1 MADAPAGYDG
11 QDTCSPTAKPGV
23 VAFSNMLMSAFP
35 QTGSYGIVRACDV
48 GGTSEHKEGRAF
60 DWQANVSVP
69 SEKKA
74 VETALDWLFAKDK
87 YGNDFAMAR
96 RFGIMYI
103 VWNRRI
109 WGSWDGWS
117 TYCVQKRIGCVKPGT
132 KEIRHPHTDHAHFS
146 FSWDGARKRTTGWK
160 PDRSLVAAIGSSVDG
175 YVLAGRNGGIA
186 PFGVPYL
193 GSKSDRYMPHAVV
206 DVAAYPSG
214 YGYWILFGNG
224 QVSAFGDAEYKGGAK
239 NKKAGSFVSM
249 AARPDGRG
257 YWLVNEGGR
266 VFAFGRAEQF
276 DGLTADEVHIAG
288 IATSPTG
295 EGYWLFGQSGRVYA
309 FGDAELLGEVSEED
323 FTDPVVGGASSGSL
337 GYWMVTSAG
346 RVFDFGDAVDLGGV
360 TDKKFKGEIVG
371 IDVAPGGEGYWLVT
385 SQGRVFARGD
395 APALGGLSGPNRS
408 RQTMDAS
415 PTGSASS
422 TRPAILPEGDP
433 PTS

>member
-60 DWQANVSVP
+60 DWRANVSVP

-74 VETALDWLFAKDK
+74 AETVLDWLFAKDK

-109 WGSWDGWS
+109 WGTWGGWS

-132 KEIRHPHTDHAHFS
+132 KEIRHPHTDHVHFS
-146 FSWDGARKRTTGWK
+146 FSWDGAKKRTTGWK
-160 PDRSLVAAIGSSVDG
+160 PDRSLVAAIGSPSSVVG

-206 DVAAYPSG
+206 DVVAHPSG

-224 QVSAFGDAEYKGGAK
+224 QISAFGDAEYKGGAK

-257 YWLVNEGGR
+257 YWLVNEDGR

-276 DGLTADEVHIAG
+276 GGLAGDDVHIAG

-295 EGYWLFGQSGRVYA
+295 KGYWLFGQSGRVYA
-309 FGDAELLGEVSEED
+309 FGDAMPLEEVSEED
-323 FTDPVVGGASSGSL
+323 FSDPVVGGASNGSL

-346 RVFDFGDAVDLGGV
+346 RVFAFGDAADHGGV
-360 TDKKFKGEIVG
+360 SDKKFKGEIVG
-371 IDVAPGGEGYWLVT
+371 IDAAPGGEGYWLVT
-385 SQGRVFARGD
+385 SQGRVFARGG
-395 APALGGLSGPNRS
+395 APALGGLSGPNLT
-408 RQTMDAS
+408 RQTMDA
-415 PTGSASS
+415 
-422 TRPAILPEGDP
+422 RPSRPGAMPEGDAP
-433 PTS
+433 AH